1 MGPDQIVT
9 LTARPESV
17 MDWEDLLLRLE
28 IVPRVVRNTVDD
40 LVDESVGVRVLDEAA
55 RRERRVGDWLEQ
67 AAGLEREADASRMA
81 EEPVSPADLARR
93 FTSLRA
99 RTFAMVQRRGLE
111 VWEWSAPL
119 DGAEPVT
126 VHQLLQW
133 LVYSDGRLLADL
145 REATR
150 GEARAEC

>member
-1 MGPDQIVT
+1 MGPEQIAT
-9 LTARPESV
+9 LAARPESV

-40 LVDESVGVRVLDEAA
+40 LVNDALGARLLDEATD
-55 RRERRVGDWLEQ
+55 RERRVGDWLER
-67 AAGLEREADASRMA
+67 AAGLERDGPPVEVDGGS
-81 EEPVSPADLARR
+81 VSPADLARR
-93 FTSLRA
+93 FASLRA

-119 DGAEPVT
+119 DGAQHVT

-145 REATR
+145 RAATR
-150 GEARAEC
+150 GEARVGC

>member
-40 LVDESVGVRVLDEAA
+40 LVDDSLGVRLLDEAA
-55 RRERRVGDWLEQ
+55 RRERRVGDWLER
-67 AAGLEREADASRMA
+67 ASGLQRDSPSSESV
-81 EEPVSPADLARR
+81 EEPVNPADLAMR
-93 FTSLRA
+93 FAGLRA

-111 VWEWSAPL
+111 VWEWFAPL
-119 DGAEPVT
+119 EGTESVT
-126 VHQLLQW
+126 AHQLLQW
-133 LVYSDGRLLADL
+133 LVYSDGRLLAEL

-150 GEARAEC
+150 GEARVGC